1 MRRVW
6 QPFDPLAIDS
16 DAGSASSPRV
26 LTLISAFERL
36 VISRPTRL
44 GICAQIQGVW
54 VYLQVT
60 LECTFHNHRSLDGIT
75 VMVVIPDRVERRRD
89 DHYWGWPERRKLQ
102 Q

>member
-16 DAGSASSPRV
+16 DVTDAGSASSPRV

-44 GICAQIQGVW
+44 GISAQIHGV
-54 VYLQVT
+54 
-60 LECTFHNHRSLDGIT
+60 GIPASYSQ
-75 VMVVIPDRVERRRD
+75 M
-89 DHYWGWPERRKLQ
+89 HLS
-102 Q
+102 